1 MLKLASKTRWEHFA
15 PVKLVSWKMF
25 RIQRTVT
32 VGESAM
38 WRAPVWTLQPS
49 RQLADSI
56 YQAWNLSYLTWTVLT
71 VFTVPLSEG
80 PPCAGCQ
87 SVCPA
92 WGGWAGGGCTH
103 RRPSQNKTSYQREAS
118 GVPDMRTHSS
128 YVLRKDPMWASKCFM
143 FPVFQALIFQQC
155 NKNSHMWVSWRNEF
169 MGRLRGRR
177 ENTLAVWVMGGC
189 GYSCIRVFVL
199 SACVHL
205 GTATDH

>member
-1 MLKLASKTRWEHFA
+1 MRTLCSSQVGKLKNVPYTEDRDSGRECHVARSCVNAATFPAARWQHLSGLELVIFDLDSPHCVHCP
-15 PVKLVSWKMF
+15 PVGGPTMCRVPISL
-25 RIQRTVT
+25 
-32 VGESAM
+32 
-38 WRAPVWTLQPS
+38 PS
-49 RQLADSI
+49 L
-56 YQAWNLSYLTWTVLT
+56 
-71 VFTVPLSEG
+71 
-80 PPCAGCQ
+80 
-87 SVCPA
+87 
-92 WGGWAGGGCTH
+92 GGGSGGGCTH